1 MSGNPRLMRTKLLL
15 GEDGVRRLENACVM
29 VIGLG
34 AVGGYALEAVAR
46 AGVGKLILVDFDSFD
61 ETNINRQILALSST
75 VGRKKTARLI
85 PIARLW
91 LKICLSTAAICRN
104 FWL

>member
-75 VGRKKTARLI
+75 VGRKKTEGSAERV
-85 PIARLW
+85 R
-91 LKICLSTAAICRN
+91 
-104 FWL
+104 